1 MGQKKIKRSKTGMT
15 EIDPRLEEVE
25 EDRAFEIEL
34 DEEEKEIVLV
44 HHYRRK
50 WGDELEGDVEHCL
63 NIQEADDLIG
73 ALVNGVE
80 ILKKIIIAENNALL
94 IEKSTPAPIEGNPL
108 RGPNNIEGK

>member
-1 MGQKKIKRSKTGMT
+1 MASRH
-15 EIDPRLEEVE
+15 PFLAFHRL
-25 EDRAFEIEL
+25 A
-34 DEEEKEIVLV
+34 
-44 HHYRRK
+44 HS
-50 WGDELEGDVEHCL
+50 LEGDVEHCL

-108 RGPNNIEGK
+108 RGPNNIEGKQYGMV